1 MCSAR
6 YHTSLFSQVHLDSAR
21 AEPHLTASP
30 VVSPQLVMWLNQS
43 FLLIEELAVP
53 GDLNVTLTSLRTGR
67 PLQLQMRQSGQVT
80 VRTDDMELAGD
91 IIQTLAAFLK
101 VEDLQVRTREASMI
115 RSWHTVKVL
124 PVFFNHD
131 VKSGHL
137 SVPI

>member
-1 MCSAR
+1 
-6 YHTSLFSQVHLDSAR
+6 
-21 AEPHLTASP
+21 
-30 VVSPQLVMWLNQS
+30 MWLNQS

-131 VKSGHL
+131 VQAGPLNCANVIIVHYSNTSSKFDGHGF
-137 SVPI
+137 SSESMPVV